1 MKLNLPD
8 YIASPQDLTSVID
21 ELRDYEKWF
30 SHEAM
35 KKQLHA
41 TKKTTEEPMLSIGAS
56 QLLRELQVKK
66 GVNATNLDQLISELE
81 HHSKIAP
88 SIHVILAA
96 PAPNSIK
103 KDIVGWC
110 RKNLSPDILVNF
122 QFNSNILGG
131 MVVRYGS
138 RIFDWSFRRK
148 ILAER
153 KNFLGALDNVR

>member
-1 MKLNLPD
+1 MKLNLPST
-8 YIASPQDLTSVID
+8 IASPQDLSSVI
-21 ELRDYEKWF
+21 EEIRDYERWF
-30 SHEAM
+30 THESM

-41 TKKTTEEPMLSIGAS
+41 TRQKSEAPTLSTGAS
-56 QLLRELQVKK
+56 QLIREFQAKK
-66 GVNATNLDQLISELE
+66 SIAGKSLDGLIDDLEYFAKNAT
-81 HHSKIAP
+81 
-88 SIHVILAA
+88 SINVILAA

-103 KDIVGWC
+103 GSIVAWC
-110 RKNLSPDILVNF
+110 RKNLSEDILVNF

-153 KNFLGALDNVR
+153 KNFLGVLDNVR